1 MASRDNLLERMR
13 IASPCPMSWEK
24 MSGDGEVRFCDQ
36 CQLHVYNISE
46 MTRERVEE
54 LLTVKEGR
62 ICARL
67 YRRTDG
73 TVLTKDCPVGL
84 RAIRRRMGRIAG
96 AALTTLLS
104 LMANVLGQT
113 PSARTGKHES
123 TTGQA
128 VHSNN
133 LLGLKPQEGRALL
146 WGIITD
152 PQGAP
157 IAGAQVT
164 ILSEKTK
171 YKRTVKSDSKGQYRL
186 GLLEPGLYT
195 LKVEA
200 QFFQPFKR
208 EHFNLHSSDE
218 LRSDVSLF
226 IAGAL
231 VGVLV
236 LDEPPSKGID
246 IDGVHVKINER

>member
-1 MASRDNLLERMR
+1 MASPDNLLERMR

-24 MSGDGEVRFCDQ
+24 MSGDREVRFCDQ

-67 YRRTDG
+67 YRRADG

-84 RAIRRRMGRIAG
+84 RAIRRRLGRIAG
-96 AALTTLLS
+96 AALTTLVS
-104 LMANVLGQT
+104 LAASVLGHM
-113 PSARTGKHES
+113 PARAGEQKS
-123 TTGQA
+123 TAGQA
-128 VHSNN
+128 VHSTN
-133 LLGLKPQEGRALL
+133 LLGLKPQTERALL

-157 IAGAQVT
+157 VAGAHVT
-164 ILSEKTK
+164 ISSEQTK
-171 YKRTVKSDSKGQYRL
+171 YKRTIKSDSKGQFKF

-195 LKVEA
+195 LKIEST
-200 QFFQPFKR
+200 FFQSFER
-208 EHFNLHSSDE
+208 THFNLHSNDE
-218 LRSDVSLF
+218 LRYDVSLNL
-226 IAGAL
+226 GGT
-231 VGVLV
+231 VGVV
-236 LDEPPSKGID
+236 VIDELPSKGID
-246 IDGVHVKINER
+246 IDGVRVKINER

>member
-1 MASRDNLLERMR
+1 MANQDNLLERMR
-13 IASPCPMSWEK
+13 LASPCPMSWEK
-24 MSGDGEVRFCDQ
+24 MSGDKEARFCDQ

-54 LLTVKEGR
+54 LLAVKEGR

-67 YRRTDG
+67 FRRADG

-84 RAIRRRMGRIAG
+84 RAIRRRMGRVAV

-104 LMANVLGQT
+104 LAASVLGQM
-113 PSARTGKHES
+113 PARTGKPES
-123 TTGQA
+123 TAGQA
-128 VHSNN
+128 MNSTN
-133 LLGLKPQEGRALL
+133 LLGLKPQAGRALI
-146 WGIITD
+146 WGTIRD

-157 IAGAQVT
+157 VAGARVT
-164 ILSEKTK
+164 ISSEQTK
-171 YKRTVKSDSKGQYRL
+171 YKRTIKSDSKGQFKF

-200 QFFQPFKR
+200 TFFQSFER
-208 EHFNLHSSDE
+208 AHFNLQSNDE
-218 LRSDVSLF
+218 LRYDVSLN
-226 IAGAL
+226 IGGL
-231 VGVLV
+231 IGVVV
-236 LDEPPSKGID
+236 LEELPSKGID